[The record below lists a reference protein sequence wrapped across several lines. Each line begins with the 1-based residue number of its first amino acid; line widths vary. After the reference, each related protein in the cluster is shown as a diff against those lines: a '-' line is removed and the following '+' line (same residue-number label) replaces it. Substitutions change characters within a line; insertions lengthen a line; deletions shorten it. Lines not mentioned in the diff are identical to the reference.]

1 MQVEVHSGAA
11 AFINLADDWNRLIAR
26 SAHAT
31 PFQTLEFQRAWWD
44 GMGDG
49 ELRVLALR
57 AADRSLLGLAAL
69 YVDLAGVLR
78 WVGGEEIADYLDVIT
93 TKTNAPEV
101 RAAVLDWWLGPHA
114 PTWQYAQL
122 SNIPE
127 ASPTI
132 AEWQQQAAQSGWR
145 TAVERLDVCP
155 VATLP
160 ASFDDYIAQLDS
172 KQRHELR
179 RKLRRAQAEGA
190 QWRLLPNDADVSAAT
205 EELMHLMAISS
216 TAKTEFL
223 NPRMRSS
230 FQGVFRAA
238 FATGLLHLCFLDV
251 AERQVAVY
259 AFFSMNQHIYLY
271 NSGYDPA
278 FASALSPGWVLL
290 AHLIEHAISTSHTHF
305 DFMQGAEDYKY
316 KFGGR
321 DEHVARLTLH
331 RSSQ

>member
-1 MQVEVHSGAA
+1 MQLEVHSGAA
-11 AFINLADDWNRLIAR
+11 AFIDLADDWHRLIAR

-31 PFQTLEFQRAWWD
+31 PFQTLEFQRAWWE
-44 GMGDG
+44 GLGEG

-57 AADRSLLGLAAL
+57 AADHSLHGLAAL

-127 ASPTI
+127 ASQTI
-132 AEWQQQAAQSGWR
+132 AQWQQQAAQSGWR

-179 RKLRRAQAEGA
+179 RKLRRAQAESA
-190 QWRLLPNDADVSAAT
+190 QWRLLPGGADVSAAS
-205 EELMHLMAISS
+205 EELMRLMAASS
-216 TAKTEFL
+216 PAKTLFL
-223 NPRMRSS
+223 TPEIRATYHKI
-230 FQGVFRAA
+230 FRAA
-238 FATGLLHLCFLDV
+238 AATGLFNLCFLD
-251 AERQVAVY
+251 ADQRAIAVY
-259 AFFSMNQHIYLY
+259 AYFTMNQRIYLY

-278 FASALSPGWVLL
+278 YASALSPGWVLL
-290 AHLIEHAISTSHTHF
+290 AHLIEHAIATGHTHF

-321 DEHVARLTLH
+321 DEHVVRLTLQ
-331 RSSQ
+331 RS